1 MPQSLSNVI
10 VHLVFSTKDREP
22 FIDCEIRDS
31 FHAYL
36 ATVVRDTGSECY
48 RVGGIP
54 DHVHLAIRL
63 ARPVSQSDLVEKLKT
78 TSSKW
83 IKTKGPQYSNFS
95 WQRGYGIF
103 SISRGHLEGLVSY
116 IGNQE
121 EHHRKVSFQDEF
133 RELLRKNQTDFDEQY
148 VWD

>member
-10 VHLVFSTKDREP
+10 VHLVFSTKDRVA
-22 FIDCEIRDS
+22 FMDRTIRDS

-36 ATVVRDTGSECY
+36 ASVVRDTGSECY
-48 RVGGIP
+48 RVGGVS

-63 ARPVSQSDLVEKLKT
+63 ARPVSQSELVEKIKT

-83 IKTKGPQYSNFS
+83 IKTQGAQYSKFS
-95 WQRGYGIF
+95 WQRGFGIF
-103 SISRGHLEGLVSY
+103 SISRGHLEKLVSY

-121 EHHRKVSFQDEF
+121 VHHQAVSFQDEF
-133 RELLRKNQTDFDEQY
+133 RELLRKNEVEFDERY
-148 VWD
+148 LWD